1 MSGAAAGGAA
11 AGGEQSHRN
20 AALVA
25 ENVQLQKEIA
35 RMRHALGV
43 KDADNARLRADVKMQ
58 AETQQQMLKELDQMA
73 VDWRRDVLLS
83 RKVWNAAIAV
93 TRKRKGRVFAG
104 EDVHG
109 AGAARPSSAAS
120 QNNQKHRRAAA
131 IDIGPSAHPSPGA
144 GAAACPRQPVLTQP
158 ELAALNRPGASWSSQ
173 QQLDQVSAHRGGGG
187 GGAGGAGGG
196 GGGGERGVYE
206 QRPPQAV
213 HQQHQHHQQ
222 QQQLQQQQKAGGGN
236 SKAVRSRGIQKRS
249 ASAGCPHG
257 RVFSKVS
264 SLKAFSTRALLG
276 H

>member
-1 MSGAAAGGAA
+1 MSGSSAGGAT
-11 AGGEQSHRN
+11 AGGEQPHRN

-131 IDIGPSAHPSPGA
+131 VDIGPSAHPRERERERERESRPLHIDTSLDTENGSQHPTSA
-144 GAAACPRQPVLTQP
+144 PARTLEVEPSDTIRLRP
-158 ELAALNRPGASWSSQ
+158 EPASLQHTFISS
-173 QQLDQVSAHRGGGG
+173 GGV
-187 GGAGGAGGG
+187 
-196 GGGGERGVYE
+196 E
-206 QRPPQAV
+206 
-213 HQQHQHHQQ
+213 
-222 QQQLQQQQKAGGGN
+222 KM
-236 SKAVRSRGIQKRS
+236 
-249 ASAGCPHG
+249 
-257 RVFSKVS
+257 
-264 SLKAFSTRALLG
+264 
-276 H
+276 

>member
-131 IDIGPSAHPSPGA
+131 VDIGPSAHPRERERERERA
-144 GAAACPRQPVLTQP
+144 GHCISTQAWTPRTDRSILLPRRHAPWRWNRATPSVCV
-158 ELAALNRPGASWSSQ
+158 LNRRHYSTPSYH
-173 QQLDQVSAHRGGGG
+173 QV
-187 GGAGGAGGG
+187 
-196 GGGGERGVYE
+196 V
-206 QRPPQAV
+206 
-213 HQQHQHHQQ
+213 
-222 QQQLQQQQKAGGGN
+222 
-236 SKAVRSRGIQKRS
+236 
-249 ASAGCPHG
+249 
-257 RVFSKVS
+257 
-264 SLKAFSTRALLG
+264 
-276 H
+276 